1 VGADAY
7 VSKPF
12 EAEELLAKM
21 KELLEKKGK

>member
-12 EAEELLAKM
+12 EAEVLLSKM
-21 KELLEKKGK
+21 KELLEKKGT